1 MILSLIFTLLLSPTG
16 DYQNLKSNE
25 YEVREQA
32 TRSLKHSGVI
42 SLPFLYLNQNST
54 DKEQKKRSAY
64 IITHN
69 SYYFKKV
76 VYSFVALWLF
86 YGPDESHPTVPVPPD
101 IPKRYLTR
109 NRHVVYRLPY
119 ECLETMSGVIKF
131 LGLNIQEREG
141 GNNFEWNVELHL
153 FSLDQEDGKL
163 NIITSIDYFR
173 FKTYGLQYP
182 GSLKIE

>member
-1 MILSLIFTLLLSPTG
+1 
-16 DYQNLKSNE
+16 
-25 YEVREQA
+25 
-32 TRSLKHSGVI
+32 
-42 SLPFLYLNQNST
+42 
-54 DKEQKKRSAY
+54 
-64 IITHN
+64 
-69 SYYFKKV
+69 
-76 VYSFVALWLF
+76 
-86 YGPDESHPTVPVPPD
+86 
-101 IPKRYLTR
+101 
-109 NRHVVYRLPY
+109 
-119 ECLETMSGVIKF
+119 MSGVIKF